1 MKIVNQGPRPPA
13 PKLGYLPLLKLR
25 LSKIVSVDGGRTI
38 LDEDCGSSLLTAL
51 DLARKKLGCSFSG
64 VDGLDFAEDIR
75 DKVVETS
82 VGSGS
87 LEVTGQ
93 FLRLYNFSK

>member
-1 MKIVNQGPRPPA
+1 M
-13 PKLGYLPLLKLR
+13 
-25 LSKIVSVDGGRTI
+25 SVDGGRTI

-64 VDGLDFAEDIR
+64 MDGLDLAEDIR
-75 DKVVETS
+75 DKVVETN

>member
-1 MKIVNQGPRPPA
+1 M
-13 PKLGYLPLLKLR
+13 
-25 LSKIVSVDGGRTI
+25 SVDGGRTI
-38 LDEDCGSSLLTAL
+38 LDEDCGRSLLTAL

-64 VDGLDFAEDIR
+64 MDGLDIAENIR
-75 DKVVETS
+75 DNVVETS